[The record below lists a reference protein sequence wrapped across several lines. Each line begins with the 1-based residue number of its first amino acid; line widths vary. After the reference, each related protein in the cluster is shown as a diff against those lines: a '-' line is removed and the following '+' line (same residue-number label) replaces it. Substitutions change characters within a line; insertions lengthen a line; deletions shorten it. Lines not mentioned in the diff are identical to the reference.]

1 MHPMLK
7 PALRRGWRDRN
18 TVQFGMTPA
27 QALTLGPVDT
37 ATGSLLELLDGTRGM
52 ELLREEGRRMELP
65 DGHVDRLVRRL
76 SRAGLLDDSRG
87 GGPAADALRGRPEV
101 LDRLRPD
108 WASLGLTTAG
118 PGDPLR
124 ALAARRSMRV
134 QVRGVGRVGAVVA
147 ALLSAAGVGEVEV
160 RDVGRVEPWDVAPG
174 GLPAEAVGERREE
187 AARRVVRRCAPDR
200 PPRGT
205 ARSPLAEDVTG
216 HSLVVLAPRDD
227 VAVHAPDPV
236 TAEPLLASGTPT
248 SMPGWWRAPV
258 WSVHWSFPAR
268 RRAPAASRRTGSTG
282 TRRGRGSWPS
292 GARAGSAGWA
302 PATSHWPRPSRGSPP
317 PMRWPSSTD
326 GSRPPRAPAGRS
338 PCRSCTG
345 SRGPS
350 CRIAAVRAGPRTP
363 ARTRVREARRKVR
376 ENTPPPTGVAR
387 DNGRARAVEGVAP
400 SGGRGAAGQG
410 PGGRMSDL
418 PRKAVTRTA
427 KLAALPLG
435 FAGRATWGLGKR
447 IVGESAELVGR
458 ELQQRTADQ
467 LFKVLGELKGGAM
480 KFGQALSV
488 FESALPEE
496 VAGPYRAALTKLQ
509 EAAPPMPT
517 RTVHA
522 VLEERLG
529 KDWQELFRTFD
540 DKPAAAASIGQV
552 HRAVWHDGRE
562 VAVKVQYPG
571 AGEAL
576 LSDLNQL
583 SRFARLLGP
592 LIPGMD
598 VKPLITELKDR
609 VSEELD
615 YGLEAQA
622 QRAHAEEFAGDPDV
636 VVPDVVHQCDQVLV
650 TEWID
655 GTPLSEVIADGTE
668 EQRDRAGQLLAR
680 FLFSGPART
689 GLLHADP
696 HPGNFRLLPGGP
708 GGEDDWRLG
717 VLDFGTVDRLP
728 GGLPSPSARRCG

>member
-1 MHPMLK
+1 
-7 PALRRGWRDRN
+7 
-18 TVQFGMTPA
+18 
-27 QALTLGPVDT
+27 
-37 ATGSLLELLDGTRGM
+37 
-52 ELLREEGRRMELP
+52 
-65 DGHVDRLVRRL
+65 
-76 SRAGLLDDSRG
+76 
-87 GGPAADALRGRPEV
+87 
-101 LDRLRPD
+101 
-108 WASLGLTTAG
+108 
-118 PGDPLR
+118 
-124 ALAARRSMRV
+124 
-134 QVRGVGRVGAVVA
+134 
-147 ALLSAAGVGEVEV
+147 
-160 RDVGRVEPWDVAPG
+160 
-174 GLPAEAVGERREE
+174 
-187 AARRVVRRCAPDR
+187 
-200 PPRGT
+200 
-205 ARSPLAEDVTG
+205 
-216 HSLVVLAPRDD
+216 
-227 VAVHAPDPV
+227 
-236 TAEPLLASGTPT
+236 
-248 SMPGWWRAPV
+248 
-258 WSVHWSFPAR
+258 
-268 RRAPAASRRTGSTG
+268 
-282 TRRGRGSWPS
+282 
-292 GARAGSAGWA
+292 
-302 PATSHWPRPSRGSPP
+302 
-317 PMRWPSSTD
+317 
-326 GSRPPRAPAGRS
+326 
-338 PCRSCTG
+338 
-345 SRGPS
+345 
-350 CRIAAVRAGPRTP
+350 
-363 ARTRVREARRKVR
+363 
-376 ENTPPPTGVAR
+376 
-387 DNGRARAVEGVAP
+387 
-400 SGGRGAAGQG
+400 
-410 PGGRMSDL
+410 MSDL

-447 IVGESAELVGR
+447 IVGESAEIVGR

-517 RTVHA
+517 RTVHG

-529 KDWQELFRTFD
+529 ANWQELFLEFE
-540 DKPAAAASIGQV
+540 DKPSAAASIGQV
-552 HRAVWHDGRE
+552 HRGVWHDGRE

-598 VKPLITELKDR
+598 IKPLIAELRDR

-622 QRAHAEEFAGDPDV
+622 QQVHAEEFADDPDV
-636 VVPDVVHQCDQVLV
+636 VVPAVVHQCDQVLV
-650 TEWID
+650 TEWIE
-655 GTPLSEVIADGTE
+655 GVPLSEIISDGTQ

-708 GGEDDWRLG
+708 DGEEDWRLG

-728 GGLPSPSARRCG
+728 GGLPTPIGDSLRMTLDDEAEAVYELLREEGFVKDSIELDPDAVLDYLRPIIEPALVDEFTFTRGWMRSQAARIADIRSPAYQLGKQLNLPPAYLLIHRVTLSTIGVLCQLGATVRLREELEAWLPGFVPEEEAEEPAAEA

>member
-1 MHPMLK
+1 
-7 PALRRGWRDRN
+7 
-18 TVQFGMTPA
+18 
-27 QALTLGPVDT
+27 
-37 ATGSLLELLDGTRGM
+37 
-52 ELLREEGRRMELP
+52 
-65 DGHVDRLVRRL
+65 
-76 SRAGLLDDSRG
+76 
-87 GGPAADALRGRPEV
+87 
-101 LDRLRPD
+101 
-108 WASLGLTTAG
+108 
-118 PGDPLR
+118 
-124 ALAARRSMRV
+124 
-134 QVRGVGRVGAVVA
+134 
-147 ALLSAAGVGEVEV
+147 
-160 RDVGRVEPWDVAPG
+160 
-174 GLPAEAVGERREE
+174 
-187 AARRVVRRCAPDR
+187 
-200 PPRGT
+200 
-205 ARSPLAEDVTG
+205 
-216 HSLVVLAPRDD
+216 
-227 VAVHAPDPV
+227 
-236 TAEPLLASGTPT
+236 
-248 SMPGWWRAPV
+248 
-258 WSVHWSFPAR
+258 
-268 RRAPAASRRTGSTG
+268 
-282 TRRGRGSWPS
+282 
-292 GARAGSAGWA
+292 
-302 PATSHWPRPSRGSPP
+302 
-317 PMRWPSSTD
+317 
-326 GSRPPRAPAGRS
+326 
-338 PCRSCTG
+338 
-345 SRGPS
+345 
-350 CRIAAVRAGPRTP
+350 
-363 ARTRVREARRKVR
+363 
-376 ENTPPPTGVAR
+376 
-387 DNGRARAVEGVAP
+387 
-400 SGGRGAAGQG
+400 
-410 PGGRMSDL
+410 MSDL

-447 IVGESAELVGR
+447 IVGESAEIVGR
-458 ELQQRTADQ
+458 ELQQRTAEQ

-522 VLEERLG
+522 VLTERLG
-529 KDWQELFRTFD
+529 EDWHDLFLEFE

-552 HRAVWHDGRE
+552 HRGVWHDGRE

-598 VKPLITELKDR
+598 IKPLIAELKDR

-622 QRAHAEEFAGDPDV
+622 QQAHAEEFADDPDV
-636 VVPDVVHQCDQVLV
+636 VVPEVVHQSDEVLI

-655 GTPLSEVIADGTE
+655 GVPLAEVISDGTE

-708 GGEDDWRLG
+708 EGEDDWRLG

-728 GGLPSPSARRCG
+728 GGLPTPIGESLRMTLDGDADAVYEMLCAEGFVKETIDLEPDAVMDYLLPIIEPAQVEEFTFTRGWMRSQAARVADPRSPAYQLGKRLNLPPAYLLIHRVTLSTIGVLCQLGATVRLRQELEEWLPGFAPEDLTDEEDSAAEDSAAEAAEA

>member
-1 MHPMLK
+1 
-7 PALRRGWRDRN
+7 
-18 TVQFGMTPA
+18 
-27 QALTLGPVDT
+27 
-37 ATGSLLELLDGTRGM
+37 
-52 ELLREEGRRMELP
+52 
-65 DGHVDRLVRRL
+65 
-76 SRAGLLDDSRG
+76 
-87 GGPAADALRGRPEV
+87 
-101 LDRLRPD
+101 
-108 WASLGLTTAG
+108 
-118 PGDPLR
+118 
-124 ALAARRSMRV
+124 
-134 QVRGVGRVGAVVA
+134 
-147 ALLSAAGVGEVEV
+147 
-160 RDVGRVEPWDVAPG
+160 
-174 GLPAEAVGERREE
+174 
-187 AARRVVRRCAPDR
+187 
-200 PPRGT
+200 
-205 ARSPLAEDVTG
+205 
-216 HSLVVLAPRDD
+216 
-227 VAVHAPDPV
+227 
-236 TAEPLLASGTPT
+236 
-248 SMPGWWRAPV
+248 
-258 WSVHWSFPAR
+258 
-268 RRAPAASRRTGSTG
+268 
-282 TRRGRGSWPS
+282 
-292 GARAGSAGWA
+292 
-302 PATSHWPRPSRGSPP
+302 
-317 PMRWPSSTD
+317 
-326 GSRPPRAPAGRS
+326 
-338 PCRSCTG
+338 
-345 SRGPS
+345 
-350 CRIAAVRAGPRTP
+350 
-363 ARTRVREARRKVR
+363 
-376 ENTPPPTGVAR
+376 
-387 DNGRARAVEGVAP
+387 
-400 SGGRGAAGQG
+400 
-410 PGGRMSDL
+410 MSDL

-458 ELQQRTADQ
+458 ELQQRTAEQ

-517 RTVHA
+517 RTVHR
-522 VLEERLG
+522 VLGERLG
-529 KDWQELFRTFD
+529 EDWRDLFLEFE
-540 DKPAAAASIGQV
+540 DKPSAAASIGQV
-552 HRAVWHDGRE
+552 HRGVWHDGRE

-598 VKPLITELKDR
+598 IKPLIAELKDR

-622 QRAHAEEFAGDPDV
+622 QQAHADEFADDPDV
-636 VVPDVVHQCDQVLV
+636 LVPGVVHQCDQVLI

-655 GTPLSEVIADGTE
+655 GVPLSEVIADGTR

-708 GGEDDWRLG
+708 DGKDEWRLG

-728 GGLPSPSARRCG
+728 GGLPTPIGDSLRMTLDSDAEAVYELLCTEGFVKDSIELDPSAVLDYLLPIIEPARADEFTFTRGWMRSQAARIADPRSPAHQLGKQLNLPPAYLLIHRVTLSTIGVLCQLGSTVRLREELEEWLPGFVLEDAAEEESAAEA

>member
-1 MHPMLK
+1 
-7 PALRRGWRDRN
+7 
-18 TVQFGMTPA
+18 
-27 QALTLGPVDT
+27 
-37 ATGSLLELLDGTRGM
+37 
-52 ELLREEGRRMELP
+52 
-65 DGHVDRLVRRL
+65 
-76 SRAGLLDDSRG
+76 
-87 GGPAADALRGRPEV
+87 
-101 LDRLRPD
+101 
-108 WASLGLTTAG
+108 
-118 PGDPLR
+118 
-124 ALAARRSMRV
+124 
-134 QVRGVGRVGAVVA
+134 
-147 ALLSAAGVGEVEV
+147 
-160 RDVGRVEPWDVAPG
+160 
-174 GLPAEAVGERREE
+174 
-187 AARRVVRRCAPDR
+187 
-200 PPRGT
+200 
-205 ARSPLAEDVTG
+205 
-216 HSLVVLAPRDD
+216 
-227 VAVHAPDPV
+227 
-236 TAEPLLASGTPT
+236 
-248 SMPGWWRAPV
+248 
-258 WSVHWSFPAR
+258 
-268 RRAPAASRRTGSTG
+268 
-282 TRRGRGSWPS
+282 
-292 GARAGSAGWA
+292 
-302 PATSHWPRPSRGSPP
+302 
-317 PMRWPSSTD
+317 
-326 GSRPPRAPAGRS
+326 
-338 PCRSCTG
+338 
-345 SRGPS
+345 
-350 CRIAAVRAGPRTP
+350 
-363 ARTRVREARRKVR
+363 
-376 ENTPPPTGVAR
+376 
-387 DNGRARAVEGVAP
+387 
-400 SGGRGAAGQG
+400 
-410 PGGRMSDL
+410 MSDL

-447 IVGESAELVGR
+447 IVGESAEIVGR
-458 ELQQRTADQ
+458 ELQQRTAEQ

-522 VLEERLG
+522 VLTERLG
-529 KDWQELFRTFD
+529 EDWHDLFLEFE

-552 HRAVWHDGRE
+552 HRGVWHDGRE

-598 VKPLITELKDR
+598 IKPLIAELKDR

-622 QRAHAEEFAGDPDV
+622 QQAHAEEFADDPDV
-636 VVPDVVHQCDQVLV
+636 VVPEVVHQSDEVLI

-655 GTPLSEVIADGTE
+655 GVPLAEVISDGTE

-708 GGEDDWRLG
+708 EGEDDWRLG

-728 GGLPSPSARRCG
+728 GGLPTPIGESLRMTLDGDADAVYEMLCAEGFVKETIDLEPDAVMDYLLPIIEPAQVEEFTFTRGWMRSQAARVADPRSPAYQLGKRLNLPPAYLLIHRVTLSTIGVLCQLGATVRLRQELEEWLPGFAPEDLTDEEDSAAEAAEA